1 MREVP
6 SIPAGLDPKLRNV
19 LSAVR
24 ESLNA
29 AIKNINLNTES
40 LAGMTQWIQPA
51 LDSSTD
57 LVTFNESL
65 IQSTLES
72 ATGADGAAGVS
83 SRTVSL
89 ETPDQAFT
97 YDTSGAHPL
106 PASAVITATA
116 LNTLGVVYYE
126 FFVNDVSTGVAT
138 TTNTYTYT
146 PQVLFDS
153 MPDKLEVQI
162 REDSLDG
169 DIEARDQMSMIGL
182 RAGSHGIVIS
192 VPNDSHTLP
201 RSTAGVVNYVG
212 SGTKINV
219 WEGAT
224 ALTEDAISPYANSTF
239 RVTAVGTGITPGTTT
254 GAGTTTLTY
263 GDSSNMTTDPA
274 KIIFTI
280 IAKREDGTE
289 MTFTHQQS
297 LSFSQQGTA
306 GAAGDSVDIVFVRS
320 ATQPA
325 TPTASPGTPTA
336 PITWYTDVASVPA
349 SANPL
354 WSSVGFKTSASANY
368 TWSTP
373 VKIEGTS
380 VAEVTVFTR
389 GVPTTTPTGGTY
401 TFSTPPVLTV
411 PTSTGATWYTSIPL
425 GTTAVYTSRAVVST
439 SAGNTSAVAITGWTN
454 PVISFQN
461 GANGADAVLS
471 DLSNDNHTVP
481 TDSSGSN
488 GNFTGCATTMSVFI
502 GSADDSA
509 NWTYAVTKSAGV
521 TCTDITS
528 RTQAVTAMTS
538 DTGTVTIVASK
549 AGFASQT
556 QVFSISKAKSGV
568 AYSINL
574 SNNSVRKS
582 ALGALSPASLTLTAS
597 KIDVS
602 GVTAYTGR
610 FKIYLNGSGTAT
622 YTSATDEASHPY
634 TVTGTDTTIK
644 CELYLAGGTTTLVDT
659 ETVLVVADGTNGDP
673 GAAGAR
679 GNFTAVIIVPGKSW
693 PDGNATVNAQAYAA
707 IIALPGSGGVLRLGD
722 SVAAVD
728 TLTSPPGATWVL
740 TKQVTAVGNPG
751 TWSAQAKVL
760 DGNLLVTGS
769 VKAAMLQ
776 AGVNPLV
783 SGTTMSGQGGIINSD
798 GTFALGNPVVSGIGA
813 NISYNGT
820 TMTLNGNVVGG
831 PNIKANAVSWNQ
843 YYPPSAISTV
853 SYTTHGTATDPTTL
867 FITAQCGVLAT
878 VSRTVILNI
887 NGVPVTTSIFNP
899 GGFTLQLPVV
909 NIYSTSYSTSV
920 AISLSITTSGATL
933 SDFKFNVLEVG
944 K

>member
-6 SIPAGLDPKLRNV
+6 SIPAGLEPKLRNV

-40 LAGMTQWIQPA
+40 LAGMTQLIQPA

-106 PASAVITATA
+106 PTSSVITATA
-116 LNTLGVVYYE
+116 LNTVGVVYYE

-162 REDSLDG
+162 REDSIDG
-169 DIEARDQMSMIGL
+169 PIEARDMMTMFGL
-182 RAGSHGIVIS
+182 RAGSHGITVELS
-192 VPNDSHTLP
+192 NEAHTLP

-219 WEGAT
+219 WEGAA

-349 SANPL
+349 SANPM
-354 WSSVGFKTSASANY
+354 WSSVGFKTSVSANY

-373 VKIEGTS
+373 VRIEGTS

-411 PTSTGATWYTSIPL
+411 PTSTGATWYTSIPS
-425 GTTAVYTSRAVVST
+425 GSAAVYTSRAVVST
-439 SAGNTSAVAITGWTN
+439 SAGNTSAVAITGWTV
-454 PVISFQN
+454 PVVSFQN
-461 GANGADAVLS
+461 GS
-471 DLSNDNHTVP
+471 D
-481 TDSSGSN
+481 
-488 GNFTGCATTMSVFI
+488 
-502 GSADDSA
+502 
-509 NWTYAVTKSAGV
+509 GV
-521 TCTDITS
+521 
-528 RTQAVTAMTS
+528 
-538 DTGTVTIVASK
+538 
-549 AGFASQT
+549 
-556 QVFSISKAKSGV
+556 
-568 AYSINL
+568 
-574 SNNSVRKS
+574 
-582 ALGALSPASLTLTAS
+582 
-597 KIDVS
+597 
-602 GVTAYTGR
+602 
-610 FKIYLNGSGTAT
+610 
-622 YTSATDEASHPY
+622 
-634 TVTGTDTTIK
+634 
-644 CELYLAGGTTTLVDT
+644 
-659 ETVLVVADGTNGDP
+659 
-673 GAAGAR
+673 R

-693 PDGNATVNAQAYAA
+693 PTNSATVDAQAYAA
-707 IIALPGSGGVLRLGD
+707 IIALPGAGGVLRLGD

-728 TLTSPPGATWVL
+728 SYPSPTWVL
-740 TKQVTAVGNPG
+740 TKQVIAVGNPG
-751 TWSAQAKVL
+751 TWSAQAQVL

-769 VKAAMLQ
+769 VKADMLQ

-798 GTFALGNPVVSGIGA
+798 GTFALGNPVNSTTGIGA

-820 TMTLNGNVVGG
+820 TMTLNGNVVGTG
-831 PNIKANAVSWNQ
+831 NIQNN
-843 YYPPSAISTV
+843 AISTCYQNIATYNT
-853 SYTTHGTATDPTTL
+853 SGNITASPSTTTPLIQITNVTIPNSSTGVL
-867 FITAQCGVLAT
+867 FIFTCAFENTTGTSVYNGTRLTAAFNMRRSGAYFAGYTAETSFNVNIGQGDKLFLSKIFFDSQPPVGTYSYDIWPAT
-878 VSRTVILNI
+878 TWATSSAFYIKDMMVQVILM
-887 NGVPVTTSIFNP
+887 TR
-899 GGFTLQLPVV
+899 
-909 NIYSTSYSTSV
+909 
-920 AISLSITTSGATL
+920 
-933 SDFKFNVLEVG
+933 
-944 K
+944 